1 MGDKTRGLYGK
12 FGIERTDGRH
22 NQGEKHEGCEYFVLD
37 LNHDFFAY
45 AALIAYRDACQEAY
59 PLLAA
64 DLTERIDNPL
74 LPEINLGGEYSR
86 SLGKEG

>member
-12 FGIERTDGRH
+12 FNIGRTDGKSAP
-22 NQGEKHEGCEYFVLD
+22 GEKHEGCEYFVLD
-37 LNHDFFAY
+37 LNHDPFAY
-45 AALIAYRDACQEAY
+45 NALIAYRDACREAY

-64 DLTERIDNPL
+64 DLTERIENPL

-86 SLGKEG
+86 ALGKED